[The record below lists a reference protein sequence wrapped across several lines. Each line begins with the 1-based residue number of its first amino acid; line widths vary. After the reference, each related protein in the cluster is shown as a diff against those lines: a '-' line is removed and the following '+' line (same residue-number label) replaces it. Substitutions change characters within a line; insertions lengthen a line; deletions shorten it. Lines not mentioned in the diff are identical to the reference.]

1 MAWTCVEGVPNSTVI
16 HTYIVYILYISS
28 VLPIARGSSDLI
40 VSSGSDGHKN
50 TLGHQGLGFSGGDGF
65 FGRASGIGDSLGC
78 ERRQIPMASGSAA
91 PRRVTG
97 GGTHPGS
104 SDDDAPEV
112 GRQAATVHPRPGGD
126 DGCVI
131 GFGSGGHLR
140 HGSLQRLR
148 EARSSPA
155 MAATRGV
162 GGSGV
167 LR

>member
-1 MAWTCVEGVPNSTVI
+1 
-16 HTYIVYILYISS
+16 
-28 VLPIARGSSDLI
+28 
-40 VSSGSDGHKN
+40 VSSGSAVPGSDGHKN
-50 TLGHQGLGFSGGDGF
+50 TIGRQGLGFSGGDRFLGC
-65 FGRASGIGDSLGC
+65 ASGIVNSLGC
-78 ERRQIPMASGSAA
+78 ERRRIPVASDSASL
-91 PRRVTG
+91 RRVTG
-97 GGTHPGS
+97 GSAHPGS

-140 HGSLQRLR
+140 HGSLQQSC
-148 EARSSPA
+148 EERSSPA